1 MQLENIEFK
10 FAGFEAWEP
19 HKVSYIDWKKSV
31 VLLGDSTTYGFGLDE
46 EDRLHNIL
54 DTDRPVNN
62 FGYPGYSNEH
72 IFKIFLYLMRRFG
85 RPHKIV
91 IGWSSPDRF
100 VVVNDNIGTSV
111 GHWVSDSSEKNFL
124 VEHTETHK
132 HRTQDFRDAIRLIDH
147 DVHEWTVFSNMPD
160 DVPVLKF
167 IDVSKDK
174 SHPGPKTMKQLASQI
189 EL

>member
-1 MQLENIEFK
+1 MQLKEIEFK

-19 HKVSYIDWKKSV
+19 HKVSYIDWRKSV

-46 EDRLHNIL
+46 EDRLHNVL

-72 IFKIFLYLMRRFG
+72 IFKIFLYLMGRYG
-85 RPHKIV
+85 RPHKFI

-100 VVVNDNIGTSV
+100 VVVKDKIGTSV

-124 VEHTETHK
+124 VPQNTAPKRKHSLKMTFEAYLTHV
-132 HRTQDFRDAIRLIDH
+132 Q
-147 DVHEWTVFSNMPD
+147 
-160 DVPVLKF
+160 
-167 IDVSKDK
+167 
-174 SHPGPKTMKQLASQI
+174 
-189 EL
+189 